1 MKGSYVKT
9 LHDYIAQLDRIR
21 NYSYAVDPST
31 AEMQERMISKQMK
44 ARFTPEQ
51 LREYNVF
58 FNDDF

>member
-1 MKGSYVKT
+1 VKT
-9 LHDYIAQLDRIR
+9 LRDYIAQLDRIR
-21 NYSYAVDPST
+21 NYSYAVDPSM

-44 ARFTPEQ
+44 AQFTPEQ

>member
-1 MKGSYVKT
+1 MKT

>member
-1 MKGSYVKT
+1 MKT

-21 NYSYAVDPST
+21 NYYYAVDPSM

>member
-1 MKGSYVKT
+1 MKT
-9 LHDYIAQLDRIR
+9 LRDYIAQLDRIR
-21 NYSYAVDPST
+21 NYYYAIDPSM

-44 ARFTPEQ
+44 AQFTPEQ